1 MLAAEHAEFGLVTG
15 WEWVA
20 YFKPA
25 PDFRATHSCR
35 FTESFNVIGAEV
47 AAIRSSVG
55 LTEVNGF
62 NRIEITGDG
71 AHDWLEGLFCGR
83 VPRRAGRVGLGY
95 MLNRHGNVKAEA
107 TIVKLPEAAACGQDM
122 AGGRIW

>member
-1 MLAAEHAEFGLVTG
+1 MLAAEHAEFGVVNG
-15 WEWVA
+15 WERVA

-25 PDFRATHSCR
+25 PDFRETHSYR
-35 FTESFNVIGAEV
+35 FTESFDVVGAEV

-62 NRIEITGDG
+62 NRIEITGEG

-83 VPRRAGRVGLGY
+83 VRVGPGASGL
-95 MLNRHGNVKAEA
+95 A
-107 TIVKLPEAAACGQDM
+107 IC
-122 AGGRIW
+122 